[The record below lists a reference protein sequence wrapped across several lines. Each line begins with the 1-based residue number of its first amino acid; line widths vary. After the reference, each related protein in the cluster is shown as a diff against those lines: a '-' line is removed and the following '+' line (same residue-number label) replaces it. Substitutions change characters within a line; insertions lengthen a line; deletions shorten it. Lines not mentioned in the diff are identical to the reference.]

1 MSPLPIRRILTTV
14 YKPFTHGLQQLI
26 EFTEVLII
34 SVPFSGEKGMKA
46 MVKIVIPLGVETVTS
61 LRQRIDDPH
70 IIKIAF
76 RHHPNRTSHSLC
88 LSVNGLPDVIQ
99 YVLSAEIEDSV
110 DGIDP
115 ETIHMIFGHPVK
127 SILNDES
134 PDLITPRPI
143 KVDSRTP
150 WRLVAVSKIRC
161 VITEI
166 VSLRSQM
173 VVNDVEKDG
182 QAVPVAGISEILQ
195 PVRSAITVLRGVK
208 RNAIIPPVPFPGE
221 LRHGHQLDG
230 RYPEILFEIVKKGD
244 DPFERSFLRERPG
257 VDLIENDLSRRD
269 PSPVLIF
276 PLKQIWI
283 DDFGRTVNPL
293 GLKS

>member
-1 MSPLPIRRILTTV
+1 MSPPPVGRILAAV
-14 YKPFTHGLQQLI
+14 HKPLPKGLGQLLQVAKI
-26 EFTEVLII
+26 LVI
-34 SVPFSGEKGMKA
+34 SISLPREKRMEA
-46 MVKIVIPLGVETVTS
+46 VMEIVIPLSIQATAALLGRVN
-61 LRQRIDDPH
+61 DPN
-70 IIKIAF
+70 IIEIAF
-76 RHHPNRTSHSLC
+76 RNHPNMTTHSLC
-88 LSVNGLPDVIQ
+88 LSMNGLPDVIQ

-134 PDLITPRPI
+134 PDVITPRPI

-150 WRLVAVSKIRC
+150 WRLITVSKIRR

-166 VSLRSQM
+166 VSLRPQM

-182 QAVPVAGISEILQ
+182 QAFPVAGISEILQ
-195 PVRSAITVLRGVK
+195 PVRSAITILGGIK
-208 RNAIIPPVPFPGE
+208 IDAIIPPVPFPRE
-221 LRHGHQLDG
+221 LGHGHQLDG

-244 DPFERSFLRERPG
+244 DPFERSLLRERPG
-257 VDLIENDLSRRD
+257 VDLIENHLSQGD

-276 PLKQIWI
+276 PLE
-283 DDFGRTVNPL
+283 
-293 GLKS
+293 